1 MVGRIVNAKVAKAGR
16 RYTPVAPEAA
26 AAALKDH
33 PAWVVERSRI
43 YRDFRLP
50 DFKAA
55 IRFVNEVAEL
65 AEEAGHHPN
74 IHLHEWCFV
83 QLELYSHAAG
93 GLSRYDVD
101 FALAL
106 DQRLGSASRK

>member
-1 MVGRIVNAKVAKAGR
+1 MAKSER
-16 RYTPVAPEAA
+16 PNEPLTPEAA
-26 AAALKDH
+26 ASALKGS
-33 PAWVVERSRI
+33 PAWIVERDRL
-43 YRDFRLP
+43 YRDFRFP

-55 IRFVNEVAEL
+55 IKFVNEVAEL
-65 AEEAGHHPN
+65 AEEVGHHPN
-74 IHLHEWCFV
+74 IRVHEWRFV

-106 DQRLGSASRK
+106 DGRLGETK

>member
-1 MVGRIVNAKVAKAGR
+1 VAKTAR
-16 RYTPVAPEAA
+16 TYQPLSPEAA

-33 PAWVVERSRI
+33 PAWVVERTRL
-43 YRDFRLP
+43 YRDFRFS

-55 IRFVNEVAEL
+55 IKFVNEVAEL
-65 AEEAGHHPN
+65 AEELGHHPN
-74 IHLHEWCFV
+74 ICLHEWSFV

-93 GLSRYDVD
+93 GLSRHDVD

-106 DQRLGSASRK
+106 DQKIGGQGRK

>member
-1 MVGRIVNAKVAKAGR
+1 MVNAKVAKAGR
-16 RYTPVAPEAA
+16 QYTPLAPEAA

-55 IRFVNEVAEL
+55 VRFINEVAEL
-65 AEEAGHHPN
+65 AEELGHHPN
-74 IHLHEWCFV
+74 LHLHEWCFV

-106 DQRLGSASRK
+106 DQRLESASRK